1 MRRGGVFTNSKAQER
16 GGPLTS
22 MKRNRASLVA
32 DLTAQH
38 WTCWNLGDGRILAHS
53 DAIAGSDNHVPLPAN
68 TAAVLSDMRALVAD
82 DAAVRVETCI
92 CSPAAMAGT
101 IGVDDT
107 EFAEHY
113 GFGDS
118 GMNYSLLLYALFTG
132 VDE

>member
-1 MRRGGVFTNSKAQER
+1 
-16 GGPLTS
+16 

-32 DLTAQH
+32 DLTAQQ

-53 DAIAGSDNHVPLPAN
+53 NVIAGSDGHVPLPAN

-82 DAAVRVETCI
+82 DAAAQVETCI

-101 IGVDDT
+101 LGVDETDL
-107 EFAEHY
+107 AEHY
-113 GFGDS
+113 GYGDS